1 MALARRTPDLFQ
13 DADPDAARRHFWRK
27 QMRKAM
33 LTSLMVFGMVLS
45 AAQVQAQ
52 APTAPPPPP
61 AAGGTADGMP
71 FDIPY
76 GTPIGLETAKKLIAA
91 VEAEATK
98 HRWKMNIAVV
108 DTHGD
113 LVHFS
118 RMDGAQLASIT
129 IAQGKARTA
138 ARFRRESRTFY
149 NAFETGHGY
158 VATLDPTLVA
168 SPGGWP
174 LVEGGKLIGAIGCSG
189 GTGDQD
195 AAACKAGADLV
206 K

>member
-1 MALARRTPDLFQ
+1 
-13 DADPDAARRHFWRK
+13 
-27 QMRKAM
+27 MRKIV
-33 LTSLMVFGMVLS
+33 LTSLIVCGS
-45 AAQVQAQ
+45 ALIGAHAQ
-52 APTAPPPPP
+52 APAPGTSPPP
-61 AAGGTADGMP
+61 AAPAAPVAGGTADGTP

-76 GTPIGLETAKKLIAA
+76 GTHVTLQTAMRLIAA

-98 HRWKMNIAVV
+98 HRWKLNIAVV
-108 DTHGD
+108 DTNGD
-113 LVHFS
+113 LVHFA
-118 RMDGAQLASIT
+118 RMDGAQIASGT

-138 ARFRRESRTFY
+138 ARYRRESRLFY
-149 NAFETGHGY
+149 NAFETGHPY

-168 SPGGWP
+168 SPGGFP

-195 AAACKAGADLV
+195 AAACKVGAELA